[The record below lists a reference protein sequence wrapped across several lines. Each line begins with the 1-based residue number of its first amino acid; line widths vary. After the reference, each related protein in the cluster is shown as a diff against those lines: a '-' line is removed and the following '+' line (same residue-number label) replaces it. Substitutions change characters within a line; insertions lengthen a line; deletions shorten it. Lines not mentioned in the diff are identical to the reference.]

1 VALLVFGALLPHSP
15 AGAQS
20 PPPAMLYDKNRQAI
34 PPAPAAGTGPLSPA
48 VQRALAHA
56 SGELR
61 EQRFPASL
69 ANVLGA
75 SGDPRLVWYLY
86 DLLRFADGSQLAD
99 LVAAFEKL
107 SGARLPPAPLAAMGD
122 WLLAWDL
129 PAPPGYREMKRD
141 LFLLIEPRWAPFFAN
156 AASTIDWRHVGW
168 GGVYIDDRPDAA
180 RGQTCPRGCIPAPD
194 QPKVTP
200 AGEGRWYPDNAIV
213 FGIVVNGEARAY
225 PKNLMGGARDGERH
239 LGRSTD
245 RDPVLHPVPVRAG
258 LLHRQGAGLRA
269 AVAHFGSAVTIQ
281 QADVRPAQRVGHR
294 HLHRQGTLRPDAPGR
309 GDAAAN
315 HRGGH
320 LRG

>member
-1 VALLVFGALLPHSP
+1 MFPAVTPFGSSRHTGQSQSVSLRWLAGVALLVFGALLPHSP

-69 ANVLGA
+69 TNVLGA

-107 SGARLPPAPLAAMGD
+107 AGARLPPAPLAAMGD

-141 LFLLIEPRWAPFFAN
+141 LFLLIEPRWAPFFADS
-156 AASTIDWRHVGW
+156 ASAIDWRHVGW
-168 GGVYIDDRPDAA
+168 GGVYIDDRPDAT
-180 RGQTCPRGCIPAPD
+180 RGQTCPRGCIPALD

-213 FGIVVNGEARAY
+213 FGIVVNGEARAC
-225 PKNLMGGARDGERH
+225 PRRPTSPTGCRASRRCCARRACCH
-239 LGRSTD
+239 
-245 RDPVLHPVPVRAG
+245 DPT
-258 LLHRQGAGLRA
+258 
-269 AVAHFGSAVTIQ
+269 S
-281 QADVRPAQRVGHR
+281 
-294 HLHRQGTLRPDAPGR
+294 
-309 GDAAAN
+309 
-315 HRGGH
+315 
-320 LRG
+320 